1 MKNGWKYKAFFLF
14 SLLLFVSNSFVL
26 ATENKEANYV
36 SISNVNNNLC
46 PQTVQNVSS
55 KLTPIQFYTSQN
67 KDDSLQ
73 KSSAHHSI
81 IFYFPKQ
88 DSLLPSESSRTE
100 FLSFTKTNFQNKYLS
115 LILNLQT
122 LK

>member
-1 MKNGWKYKAFFLF
+1 MRAIFFNCF
-14 SLLLFVSNSFVL
+14 SVIVSNSFVL